1 VIATQET
8 AMASPSARCWAA
20 AFAALAF
27 TLSACAPGTPDAD
40 SWRADARR
48 AVGDASSALSSA
60 ELALRQGRADRIYDP
75 YLQTVVVD
83 AEEAVATAASTIG
96 GKQPPRSER
105 ERYDAVTGQ
114 PDEAASLVSTARIAV
129 VDEDASRY
137 EGLATRLAQA
147 ADALHALESDLQ
159 HPPQ

>member
-8 AMASPSARCWAA
+8 AMASPSAPRWP
-20 AFAALAF
+20 AALAALVF
-27 TLSACAPGTPDAD
+27 TLSACAPATPDAD

-48 AVGDASSALSSA
+48 ALGDASSAVSSA
-60 ELALRQGRADRIYDP
+60 ELGLRLGLADRIFDP

-83 AEEAVATAASTIG
+83 AEEAVEQAASAIG
-96 GKQPPRSER
+96 GKQPPSSER

-114 PDEAASLVSTARIAV
+114 LDEAASLVSTVRIAV
-129 VDEDASRY
+129 VDGDEGRY
-137 EGLATRLAQA
+137 EGLATRLDET